1 MKKSLFALVAL
12 LFSFSIAQAQE
23 DGAQMTKSAGRALS
37 AYAIDPVNNKAKLEE
52 AKQKIDQALQTPE
65 AQALVSA
72 WQLKGEIYS
81 TIYDKD
87 VVQKQFNPE
96 ARMSGDNDALEAY
109 KGYAKALELATK
121 KFEKSD
127 ALKGLTSVQGGL
139 INNGIFKYEA
149 REYFKA
155 YESSLAAVQ
164 CHDLLVANAQK
175 SMIPDSS
182 VTDRLYFAGY
192 CAMLAN
198 RHMEALR
205 AFQGIPQRGYEMK
218 EEVYEAMFT
227 CKTELG
233 DDAGARAV
241 LAEGRRKYPDY
252 AGLLFIEIN
261 QYMKE
266 GRWDELTGSLTM
278 AIKKEPNNVSL
289 YINLGRVYDE
299 LQQRE
304 RAAQNTEKAREY
316 VHLAVENYTEATHR
330 DPGSLDAHY
339 QLGQVYYNQAAI
351 LTMELN
357 ESGNTDQ
364 EKYQEV
370 MTLFDQALPSFQKAE
385 SLDANDLN
393 TLTALAEIYTRKE
406 DTLAAEFQKRLNRVK
421 NGGKNTAS
429 YFR

>member
-1 MKKSLFALVAL
+1 MKKFLFALLAL
-12 LFSFSIAQAQE
+12 LFTFGTARAQE
-23 DGAQMTKSAGRALS
+23 NGAQLAKNAGRALS
-37 AYAIDPVNNKAKLEE
+37 AYATDPVNNKDKLAE
-52 AKQKIDQALQTPE
+52 AKQKIDQALQTPD

-81 TIYDKD
+81 TIYEKD
-87 VVQKQFNPE
+87 LVQKQFNPE
-96 ARMSGDNDALEAY
+96 AKMSGDNDALESY

-121 KFEKSD
+121 KYEKSD
-127 ALKGLTSVQGGL
+127 ALKGLTSVQSGL
-139 INNGIFKYEA
+139 INMSIFKYEA
-149 REYFKA
+149 REYFKS

-175 SMIPDSS
+175 SMISD
-182 VTDRLYFAGY
+182 TDLADRIYFAGY

-198 RHMEALR
+198 RHMEALQ
-205 AFQGIPQRGYEMK
+205 AFQDIPQRGYQMK
-218 EEVYEAMFT
+218 EEVYEAMVT

-233 DDAGARAV
+233 DDAGALAV
-241 LAEGRRKYPDY
+241 LAEGRRKYPDNS
-252 AGLLFIEIN
+252 GLLFIEIN

-266 GRWDELTGSLTM
+266 GRLDELTGILKK
-278 AIKKEPNNVSL
+278 AIEKEPYNVSL
-289 YINLGRVYDE
+289 YINLGRVYDD

-304 RAAQNTEKAREY
+304 RTAQNTEKAQEY
-316 VHLAVENYTEATHR
+316 LQLAVENYTEAVRR
-330 DPGSLDAHY
+330 DPGAIDAHY

-370 MTLFDQALPSFQKAE
+370 MALFDQALPNFQKAE

-406 DTLAAEFQKRLNRVK
+406 DALFAEFQKRLNRVK